1 MPPSCA
7 HLFVIAV
14 CVAASC
20 PARADD
26 TPKAD
31 MTLTEAC
38 LAKAGDDHAK
48 RACVGIAA
56 EACIATP
63 DGESNVGMGWCLG
76 SEGDWWEARRA
87 AASQALAAAALEA
100 DAANRDAGV
109 EVPEVAP
116 RAVAADTAWAAWR
129 DAECAVDEAFWG
141 GGSGTGVAVTACR
154 MTLAAERALRL
165 ERLVADYGTR

>member
-1 MPPSCA
+1 MRIQTWGLA
-7 HLFVIAV
+7 MVLW
-14 CVAASC
+14 AAAL
-20 PARADD
+20 PALADD

-76 SEGDWWEARRA
+76 TEGDWWEARRRA
-87 AASQALAAAALEA
+87 AATALAAVASET

-109 EVPEVAP
+109 DVAEIAP
-116 RAVAADTAWAAWR
+116 RITAAEAAWSAWR
-129 DAECAVDEAFWG
+129 DAECAIDEAFWG
-141 GGSGTGVAVTACR
+141 GGSGMGVAVTACR
-154 MTLAAERALRL
+154 MTLTAERVLRL
-165 ERLVADYGTR
+165 ERLAADYGTR